1 MPRKLSISF
10 LGTGGYHPTTYLF
23 EKEPEIKYDTP
34 LVQIAMQSY
43 LQDQHGFGPEDQHLL
58 LLTDEARKQNYDNA
72 KPPHGKEKATHGG
85 LKAEIAAGGYLAP
98 TVPERVLSDHSRE
111 GIFKTFKII
120 TEKVLEGDQIYI
132 DITHGFRSLPMLAVV
147 LANFLK
153 VTKKA
158 EVKKIYYGAWE
169 DRSSHG
175 DYAPVYDLSYLID
188 IQDWSS
194 AAYSYVTYG
203 FIEPLEQ
210 LSNRETDPLLR
221 QLKGQHDQAKAI
233 KSLVKNSKELALQLR
248 TNRGN
253 ELYRGEVAAK
263 ITGGVSALRQED
275 GEFSEPLTQLLVVIS
290 RKPAQFM
297 QNGSLNWLVAAR
309 LAFNDNLIQQTVS
322 LLREG
327 IVSYV
332 CQNNNLNQG
341 IENERRLA
349 ETALNMKAL
358 SVPEDDWKVNPT
370 DKPKVSNIMNSAS
383 AIKVAEV
390 FNPLTPLRNDLMH
403 AGYLT
408 EDGKQARQAS
418 RIIKDVESLL
428 KEVEKE
434 FNGIQPTTI
443 DKSEF

>member
-58 LLTDEARKQNYDNA
+58 LLTDEAWKQNYDNA
-72 KPPHGKEKATHGG
+72 KLPFGKEQATHRG
-85 LKAEIAAGGYLAP
+85 LKAEIAAGGYLAH
-98 TVPERVLSDHSRE
+98 TVPERVPSDHSRE

-158 EVKKIYYGAWE
+158 EVRKIYYGAWE

-221 QLKGQHDQAKAI
+221 QFKGQHDQAKAI

-253 ELYRGEVAAK
+253 ELYKGIVASN
-263 ITGGVSALRQED
+263 ITECVSELRKED
-275 GEFSEPLTQLLVVIS
+275 GEFSEPLTQLLEVIS
-290 RKPAQFM
+290 RKPAQFT

-332 CQNNNLNQG
+332 CLENNLDQG
-341 IENERRLA
+341 KKTDRTLVENI
-349 ETALNMKAL
+349 LNAIGNNVSEDKWDVPTCYLEQYKEILNSPSVQAIYREFTSL
-358 SVPEDDWKVNPT
+358 SP
-370 DKPKVSNIMNSAS
+370 
-383 AIKVAEV
+383 
-390 FNPLTPLRNDLMH
+390 FRNDLMH
-403 AGYLT
+403 AGYYT
-408 EDGKQARQAS
+408 AEGKDNARSADA
-418 RIIKDVESLL
+418 IIKKVRDILTQVDSKL
-428 KEVEKE
+428 
-434 FNGIQPTTI
+434 
-443 DKSEF
+443 SM